1 MPSNIVVASEGGR
14 KMRAYVAVPSAKKAP
29 AVVIV
34 QEIFGVNSA
43 LKKTADYFAEM
54 GFLAIVPD
62 LFWRIEEGTDLGYSD
77 EDRQKAMALMGK
89 FDIQQGVR
97 DLGDALN
104 VARAMDGCN
113 GKVAVVGFC
122 LGGTLAYLAA
132 TRNAPDMAVAYYGT
146 AIHKHLDQASNVAHP
161 MLLHFGANDN
171 FVPKEAVDEIAKK
184 LSGTATLHVYPGVGH
199 AFCNVDRPGIY
210 NAEQAQIANRRT
222 VEFLR
227 PLAA

>member
-1 MPSNIVVASEGGR
+1 MPSNIVVASEGER
-14 KMRAYVAVPSAKKAP
+14 KLRAYVAAPSAKKAP
-29 AVVIV
+29 AVVIA

-43 LKKTADYFAEM
+43 LKKTADYLAEN

-77 EDRQKAMALMGK
+77 QDRQKAMALMGK

-97 DLGDALN
+97 DLGETLK
-104 VARAMDGCN
+104 VARAMEGCN
-113 GKVAVVGFC
+113 GKAAVVGFC

-132 TRNAPDMAVAYYGT
+132 TRNTPDLSVAYYGT
-146 AIHKHLDQASNVAHP
+146 AIHKHLEEASKVAHP
-161 MLLHFGANDN
+161 MLLHFGASDN
-171 FVPKEAVDEIAKK
+171 FVPKEAVDEITGK
-184 LSGTATLHVYPGVGH
+184 LPRNATVHVYPGVGH

-210 NAEQAQIANRRT
+210 NAEQAQLANRRT